1 MKKKVLFIAAILTAG
16 LTFGQDGMTSKKGTP
31 ILPEAGDYAI
41 GFDAGNL
48 LNYGG
53 NLLNGSAGNGLNNLN
68 LMQNNTIYGKMFI
81 DANKAYRGMLQIGF
95 GSVTERALT
104 ADLSSGAAAGAQ
116 VEDEMKTSA
125 MNIVL
130 GGGIEMRRGAG
141 RLQGVYGPM
150 AMIMIGSGS
159 TEYTYGNAL
168 SATNPAHVS
177 NFGQNAGATEDKQ
190 GGTFGFAVGGFAG
203 VEYFFAPK
211 MSLGAEIQW
220 TIAINS
226 EANGE
231 ETTETWNGSAAE
243 STTTETGGES
253 SFNIGT
259 VPNGVI
265 SLNFHF

>member
-41 GFDAGNL
+41 GFDAANL

-68 LMQNNTIYGKMFI
+68 LMQAGTAYGKYFV
-81 DANKAYRGMLQIGF
+81 DANKAYRGMLRIGF
-95 GSVTERALT
+95 GSETQRTVV
-104 ADLSSGAAAGAQ
+104 ADLNPSAGAGAT
-116 VEDEMKTSA
+116 VEDEAKTST
-125 MNIVL
+125 MNITI

-150 AMIMIGSGS
+150 AFITIGSQND
-159 TEYTYGNAL
+159 ENTYGN
-168 SATNPAHVS
+168 SIEH
-177 NFGQNAGATEDKQ
+177 AGGTRVTEDKQ
-190 GGTFGFAVGGFAG
+190 GGTFGFGVGGFAG

-211 MSLGAEIQW
+211 ISLGAEIAW
-220 TIAINS
+220 TIQIES
-226 EANGE
+226 QANGE
-231 ETTETWNGSAAE
+231 QTTETWTGTAAE
-243 STTTETGGES
+243 TTTVETGGKS
-253 SFNIGT
+253 SFGLDNR
-259 VPNGVI
+259 PNGVI

>member
-1 MKKKVLFIAAILTAG
+1 MKKKVLFVAAILTAG

-41 GFDAGNL
+41 GFDAANL

-81 DANKAYRGMLQIGF
+81 DANKAYRGMVNIGF
-95 GSVTERALT
+95 GSNTVTTPVIDAT
-104 ADLSSGAAAGAQ
+104 DPAKT
-116 VEDEMKTSA
+116 VEDEAKTGNFSFA
-125 MNIVL
+125 V

-150 AMIMIGSGS
+150 AMISIGSSSTENTWGNSLEDLGQVGTPRNTETITGS
-159 TEYTYGNAL
+159 T
-168 SATNPAHVS
+168 
-177 NFGQNAGATEDKQ
+177 FGLTIGA
-190 GGTFGFAVGGFAG
+190 FGG

-211 MSLGAEIQW
+211 MSLGAEVQW
-220 TIAINS
+220 GINFTS
-226 EANGE
+226 TGAS
-231 ETTETWNGSAAE
+231 ETTSETFDGTDTTSETVEGGS
-243 STTTETGGES
+243 SS
-253 SFNIGT
+253 SFNLGT
-259 VPNGVI
+259 TPNTVI